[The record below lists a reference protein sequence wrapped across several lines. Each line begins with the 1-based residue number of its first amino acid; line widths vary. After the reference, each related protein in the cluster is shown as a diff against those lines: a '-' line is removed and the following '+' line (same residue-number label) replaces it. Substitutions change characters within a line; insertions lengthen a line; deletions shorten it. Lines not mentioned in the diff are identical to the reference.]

1 MKNKVFILCVALATI
16 CSGVQAEAGFFKK
29 KTKKKTEQTDSIKP
43 TDKYDKAI
51 DKAISH
57 EGTIKTFTDGGNTIS
72 QQIKLAQIIFM
83 DFK

>member
-57 EGTIKTFTDGGNTIS
+57 EGTIKTWVTPKNELLF
-72 QQIKLAQIIFM
+72 
-83 DFK
+83 